1 MAAEWLEADAYT
13 VRRLAAMHDWI
24 FRGEGTGA
32 LAREARLLE
41 DAFGLSP
48 YGRRC
53 LEWTVAE
60 EPTEQAAVT
69 AGAPQR
75 LRAVER

>member
-32 LAREARLLE
+32 LARETRLLE
-41 DAFGLSP
+41 DAFGLTP
-48 YGRRC
+48 
-53 LEWTVAE
+53 
-60 EPTEQAAVT
+60 
-69 AGAPQR
+69 
-75 LRAVER
+75 